1 MNTRNSLSAK
11 VLGQIALMQSVVAQL
26 PDKVSMLRFACQ
38 GLKDV
43 SGVENVDYR
52 LYEEGSHISGD
63 ISEQRGVLR
72 TFFIEHKNHKYA
84 DLVFDLSDIDSF
96 SPYIPYI
103 ENFSN
108 MLAVMLE
115 EQRQRTLNKALM
127 ADLEQRVFE
136 RTQELELEIQERKLA
151 EEALRES
158 EERQRGLLNN
168 TSSVIYI
175 KDVDGRYLFVNRMYE
190 TLFHISDEAIQGKLD
205 HDMFPSNMADAF
217 RSADLKAIESD
228 MPLEFEEIVPQDDGE
243 HIYISVKFPL
253 KDSSGTVYAVCGIST
268 DITKRKQAEEEL
280 RHLRNYLSN
289 IIDSMPSVLIGVD
302 VDGQVTL
309 WNKTAEQITGIAAA
323 AAQDKRLSDVF
334 PRMAAEM
341 ETIIASIRK
350 RETKQDQKMPR
361 QSQNGICY
369 EDVTIY
375 PLIANGVAG
384 AIIRIDD
391 VTDKVRMEEMMI
403 QSEKML
409 SVGGLAAGMAHEIN
423 NPLAG
428 MMQTASVMKDR
439 LTNLELPANLRAA
452 EEAGTS
458 MAAIRAF
465 MDARGII
472 RMLGRIHT
480 SGRRA
485 AEIVANMLSFARKG
499 DSTFSTHNLAELL
512 DQIVDLAG
520 SDYDLK
526 KKYDFRQIEIL
537 RDYEEDLPF
546 VPCESGKLQQVF
558 LNILRNGA
566 EAMQAEAE
574 QKEDNTPRFIL
585 RLAHKQEAGQ
595 VRIEIEDNGPGMD
608 EATRKRVFEPFFT
621 TKPVGVGTGLGLS
634 VSYFIITE
642 NHGGAMSVESAPGK
656 GTTFSISLPV
666 QRTQTGLPVTR
677 VKS

>member
-1 MNTRNSLSAK
+1 MNTGNSLSAK

-26 PDKVSMLRFACQ
+26 PNKVSMLRFACQ

-43 SGVENVDYR
+43 SGVESVSYR
-52 LYEEGSHISGD
+52 LYEEGAHISGD
-63 ISEQRGVLR
+63 LSEQRGVLR
-72 TFFIEHKNHKYA
+72 TFFITRKNHKYA
-84 DLVFDLSDIDSF
+84 DLVFDLSDIDAF

-103 ENFSN
+103 ENFN
-108 MLAVMLE
+108 TMLAVMLE
-115 EQRQRTLNKALM
+115 EQRQRTLNEALM

-136 RTQELELEIQERKLA
+136 RTQELELEMQERKLA

-158 EERQRGLLNN
+158 EERQRSLLNN

-190 TLFHISDEAIQGKLD
+190 TLFHISDEAIQGKID
-205 HDMFPSNMADAF
+205 HDIFPSNMADAF
-217 RSADLKAIESD
+217 RAADLKAIESD
-228 MPLEFEEIVPQDDGE
+228 MPLEFEETAPQDDGE

-253 KDSSGTVYAVCGIST
+253 KDSSGAVYAVCGIST

-289 IIDSMPSVLIGVD
+289 IIDSMPSILIGVD
-302 VDGQVTL
+302 TDDRVIL
-309 WNKTAEQITGIAAA
+309 WNKTAEQTTGIAAA
-323 AAQDKRLSDVF
+323 DAQDKRLADVF

-341 ETIIASIRK
+341 ETIIESIRK
-350 RETKQDQKMPR
+350 RETKRDQKRPR
-361 QSQNGICY
+361 QSENGICY

-375 PLIANGVAG
+375 PLIANGVEG
-384 AIIRIDD
+384 AIIRVDD

-428 MMQTASVMKDR
+428 MMQTADVMSRR
-439 LTNLELPANLRAA
+439 LTDLKIPANQRAA

-458 MAAIRAF
+458 MEAIRAF

-472 RMLGRIHT
+472 RMLGRIRE
-480 SGRRA
+480 SGSRA
-485 AEIVANMLSFARKG
+485 AEIVQNMLSFARKS
-499 DSTFSTHNLAELL
+499 DATFSTYSLADLL
-512 DQIVDLAG
+512 DQTVDLAG

-526 KKYDFRQIEIL
+526 KKFDFRQIEIV
-537 RDYEEDLPF
+537 RDYEENLPDI
-546 VPCESGKLQQVF
+546 PCESGKIQQVF

-566 EAMQAEAE
+566 EAMQEEAE
-574 QKEDNTPRFIL
+574 QEEDKKPRFIL
-585 RLAHKQEAGQ
+585 RLTHEQAAGR

-608 EATRKRVFEPFFT
+608 EAVRKRVFEPFFT
-621 TKPVGVGTGLGLS
+621 TKPVGLGTGLGLS
-634 VSYFIITE
+634 VSYFIIIE
-642 NHGGAMSVESAPGK
+642 NHGGEMGVKSTPGE
-656 GTTFSISLPV
+656 GTTFIISLSV
-666 QRTQTGLPVTR
+666 GRRT
-677 VKS
+677 S